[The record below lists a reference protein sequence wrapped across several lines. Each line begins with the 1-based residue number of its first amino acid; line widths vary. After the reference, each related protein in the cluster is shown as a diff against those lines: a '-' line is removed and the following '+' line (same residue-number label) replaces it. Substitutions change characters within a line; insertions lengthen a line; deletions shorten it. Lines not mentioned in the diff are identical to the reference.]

1 MFDSVLDRGQGPKT
15 RVGVGAIISVIAHA
29 GVLALSVW
37 FSSQPPKEKEKD
49 VEVTF
54 KQAMA
59 PPAMAAP
66 PPPPPPPPPPASKK
80 KNPSTKPKVKKPETI
95 VQPKE
100 IPQEAPPEVEPDPD
114 AGGEEEAS
122 EEEIEGGVEGGVPG
136 GVIGGVVGGVVGGVL
151 GGQLG
156 STGTDVLP
164 FGAGMTRPEKMSGP
178 PPQYTREALEARVQ
192 GLMIVKCVITT
203 EGKIERC
210 RIIKPL
216 PHMEQA
222 VLDSLYAQRY
232 KPVTFQGRPV
242 QVDYTFNIRL
252 SLPR

>member
-1 MFDSVLDRGQGPKT
+1 MFDSVLDRGQGPKS
-15 RVGVGAIISVIAHA
+15 RVGVGAFISVALHVGLFA
-29 GVLALSVW
+29 GSIWLSTR
-37 FSSQPPKEKEKD
+37 PPKEKEKD

-59 PPAMAAP
+59 PPTMAAAP
-66 PPPPPPPPPPASKK
+66 PPPPPPPPAKK
-80 KNPSTKPKVKKPETI
+80 KSNPTKKPVVKKPDVI

-100 IPQEAPPEVEPDPD
+100 VPQEKPPEVEPDPN
-114 AGGEEEAS
+114 AAEEEETS
-122 EEEIEGGVEGGVPG
+122 EEEVEGGVEGGVAG

-151 GGQLG
+151 GGQVG

-164 FGAGMTRPEKMSGP
+164 FGAGMTRPEKLSGP
-178 PPQYTREALEARVQ
+178 APQYTREALEARVQ

-203 EGKIERC
+203 EGAVERC

-252 SLPR
+252 SLPH

>member
-1 MFDSVLDRGQGPKT
+1 MFDSVLDRGQGPKS
-15 RVGVGAIISVIAHA
+15 RFGVGAVVSVVLHVALVGGIAW
-29 GVLALSVW
+29 LSMR
-37 FSSQPPKEKEKD
+37 PPKEEEKE

-59 PPAMAAP
+59 PPVAA

-80 KNPSTKPKVKKPETI
+80 TPTKKPTVKKPDTI

-100 IPQEAPPEVEPDPD
+100 IPQEKPPEVEPEP
-114 AGGEEEAS
+114 AAEEEEAT
-122 EEEIEGGVEGGVPG
+122 EEEVEGGVEGGVAGGVVG
-136 GVIGGVVGGVVGGVL
+136 GVIGGVVGGVL
-151 GGQLG
+151 GGQVG
-156 STGTDVLP
+156 GTGTDVLP
-164 FGAGMTRPEKMSGP
+164 FGAGMTRPEKLSGP
-178 PPQYTREALEARVQ
+178 QPQYTREALEAHVQ

-203 EGKIERC
+203 EGKVERC

-252 SLPR
+252 SMPR

>member
-15 RVGVGAIISVIAHA
+15 RFGVGTVISV
-29 GVLALSVW
+29 VLHVGLFAFAVW
-37 FSSQPPKEKEKD
+37 VSSQPQKEKEKD

-66 PPPPPPPPPPASKK
+66 PPPPPPPPASKK
-80 KNPSTKPKVKKPETI
+80 TNTNKKPVVKKPDVI
-95 VQPKE
+95 IQPKE
-100 IPQEAPPEVEPDPD
+100 IPKEQPPEVEPDP
-114 AGGEEEAS
+114 AAEEESS

-151 GGQLG
+151 GGVVG
-156 STGTDVLP
+156 GKPPEPEVIP
-164 FGAGMTRPEKMSGP
+164 FGAGMTRPEKMAGP
-178 PPQYTREALEARVQ
+178 FPEYTREALEARVQ

-222 VLDSLYAQRY
+222 VLDALYAQRY
-232 KPVTFQGRPV
+232 KPVTFQGRAV

>member
-1 MFDSVLDRGQGPKT
+1 MFDSVLDRGNAPKT
-15 RVGVGAIISVIAHA
+15 QFGVGAVVSV
-29 GVLALSVW
+29 VLHVGLFGLAVWLSTR
-37 FSSQPPKEKEKD
+37 PPPEKEQD

-59 PPAMAAP
+59 PPPTAA
-66 PPPPPPPPPPASKK
+66 PPPPPPPPPASKK
-80 KNPSTKPKVKKPETI
+80 STSTKPKVKKPEVL

-100 IPQEAPPEVEPDPD
+100 IPPEKPPEVEPDP
-114 AGGEEEAS
+114 AAEEEEES
-122 EEEIEGGVEGGVPG
+122 TEEEVEGGVEGGVAGGVVG
-136 GVIGGVVGGVVGGVL
+136 GVIGGVVGGVL
-151 GGQLG
+151 GGQVG
-156 STGTDVLP
+156 GTGTDVLP
-164 FGAGMTRPEKMSGP
+164 FGEGMTRPQKLSGP
-178 PPQYTREALEARVQ
+178 NPQYSREALEARVQ

-216 PHMEQA
+216 PHMEQS
-222 VLDSLYAQRY
+222 VLDALYAQRY
-232 KPVTFQGRPV
+232 QPVTFQGRPV

>member
-1 MFDSVLDRGQGPKT
+1 V
-15 RVGVGAIISVIAHA
+15 
-29 GVLALSVW
+29 
-37 FSSQPPKEKEKD
+37 
-49 VEVTF
+49 
-54 KQAMA
+54 
-59 PPAMAAP
+59 
-66 PPPPPPPPPPASKK
+66 
-80 KNPSTKPKVKKPETI
+80 
-95 VQPKE
+95 
-100 IPQEAPPEVEPDPD
+100 
-114 AGGEEEAS
+114 
-122 EEEIEGGVEGGVPG
+122 EGGVEGGVPG

-151 GGQLG
+151 GGQVG
-156 STGTDVLP
+156 GTGTDVLP

-178 PPQYTREALEARVQ
+178 APQYTREALEARVQ

-203 EGKIERC
+203 EGAIERC

>member
-1 MFDSVLDRGQGPKT
+1 MFDSVLDRGQGPKS
-15 RVGVGAIISVIAHA
+15 RVGVGAVISVVLHVGIF
-29 GVLALSVW
+29 VLAVWLSTR
-37 FSSQPPKEKEKD
+37 PPKEKEKE

-59 PPAMAAP
+59 PPRGAAP
-66 PPPPPPPPPPASKK
+66 PPPPPPPAAHHKTNKK
-80 KNPSTKPKVKKPETI
+80 VVKKPDTI

-100 IPQEAPPEVEPDPD
+100 VPQQKPPEADPPDTKD
-114 AGGEEEAS
+114 EDEAS
-122 EEEIEGGVEGGVPG
+122 EEEVEGGVEGGVAGGVVG
-136 GVIGGVVGGVVGGVL
+136 GVIGGVVGGVL
-151 GGQLG
+151 GGQVG
-156 STGTDVLP
+156 GTGTDVLP
-164 FGAGMTRPEKMSGP
+164 FGAGMTRPEKLSGP
-178 PPQYTREALEARVQ
+178 QPQYSREALEAHVQ

-203 EGKIERC
+203 EGNVERC

-252 SLPR
+252 NLPH

>member
-1 MFDSVLDRGQGPKT
+1 MFDSVLDRGQGPQS
-15 RVGVGAIISVIAHA
+15 RFGAGAVISVLLHVGLFA
-29 GVLALSVW
+29 VWLSTR
-37 FSSQPPKEKEKD
+37 PPKEEEKE

-59 PPAMAAP
+59 PPMAAAP
-66 PPPPPPPPPPASKK
+66 PPPPPPPPAKK
-80 KNPSTKPKVKKPETI
+80 KSNPTKKPVVKKPDVI

-100 IPQEAPPEVEPDPD
+100 IPQEKPPEVEPDPN
-114 AGGEEEAS
+114 AEPEEEAS
-122 EEEIEGGVEGGVPG
+122 EEEVEGGVEGGVAG

-151 GGQLG
+151 GGQVG

-164 FGAGMTRPEKMSGP
+164 FGAGMTRPEKLSGP
-178 PPQYTREALEARVQ
+178 QPQYTREALEARVQ

-203 EGKIERC
+203 EGKVERC

-252 SLPR
+252 NMPR

>member
-15 RVGVGAIISVIAHA
+15 RFGVGTFISV
-29 GVLALSVW
+29 ALHVGLFG
-37 FSSQPPKEKEKD
+37 FSFWLSAQPQKEKEKE

-59 PPAMAAP
+59 PPASAAP
-66 PPPPPPPPPPASKK
+66 PPPPPPPPARKSNPTKK
-80 KNPSTKPKVKKPETI
+80 PVVKKPDVI

-100 IPQEAPPEVEPDPD
+100 IPQEKPPEVEPDPN
-114 AGGEEEAS
+114 AGEEEEAS
-122 EEEIEGGVEGGVPG
+122 EEEVEGGVEGGVPG

-151 GGQLG
+151 GGQVG

-178 PPQYTREALEARVQ
+178 APQYTREALEARVQ

-203 EGKIERC
+203 EGAIERC